1 MVTGFGDKMTADYR
15 TLQERHVTI
24 RVVVGAL
31 SAMLVLVALIGGVA
45 YTAHQNNVKST
56 KYGVEC
62 MKHGGEWRERNNG
75 EAYCDK

>member
-1 MVTGFGDKMTADYR
+1 MTVDYR
-15 TLQERHVTI
+15 TQQERHITI
-24 RVVVGAL
+24 RVVFGAL

-45 YTAHQNNVKST
+45 YTAHQNNAKAT

-62 MKHGGEWRERNNG
+62 MRHGGEWRERASG